1 MGFILIKK
9 TMKKTISLSL
19 LAALAAFSANAD
31 TYYYVDGGTYFG
43 TPDSDTMQNN
53 ERDFNSNTQNA
64 SSSAYYWAKSYTTG
78 ENGVPSYDYYT
89 DAASA
94 PGENDDVII
103 DFGSNTAAKGS
114 YYSLAGSP
122 ILTKDTTINSLTI
135 GTIKNHWLMFKTKD
149 KNFTI
154 NGDLN
159 YNSGT
164 FSYIELSSKSTLKI
178 GGTLNMNGTWNQLI
192 LGGLYGGAKEMTINK
207 IVFHTDNSN
216 LYMGLNNSEA
226 GYHSNVLNGA
236 DFGATSA
243 KLNLGYYSGKSANQ
257 FFAFNGISG
266 TNAAATITTS
276 SANETGLD
284 GTESTLVFTNDKDAA
299 FNGIVTNTV
308 KTITK
313 EGISYNID
321 TTLNVVMDGS
331 KKQILSG
338 ANDFKGT
345 ITVKGGTLLL
355 NTASGAKHGIL
366 TMTDGAF
373 GAYGNTNVE
382 AISYQGGS
390 FYANADAIANGYS
403 ITTDG
408 AFTKATEEQV
418 FIDFDGLDASAYDGT
433 YSLITAASFIDATG
447 NALTA
452 ADFAAKNLLNGSA
465 NFVIDGNTL
474 KVSFA
479 AVPEPATIAAILGAA
494 ALAFAAYRR
503 RK

>member
-1 MGFILIKK
+1 
-9 TMKKTISLSL
+9 MKKTISLSL

-53 ERDFNSNTQNA
+53 VRDFNSNTQNA
-64 SSSAYYWAKSYTTG
+64 STSAYNWAKSYTTG
-78 ENGVPSYDYYT
+78 ENGIPTYDYYT
-89 DAASA
+89 DAAA
-94 PGENDDVII
+94 VPGENDDVII
-103 DFGSNTAAKGS
+103 DFGSNVSWPKGS
-114 YYSLAGSP
+114 YYSLAGTPKLNS
-122 ILTKDTTINSLTI
+122 DTTINSLTI
-135 GTIKNHWLMFKTKD
+135 GTIKNHWLMFHAED
-149 KNFTI
+149 RNFTI
-154 NGDLN
+154 KGDLN
-159 YNSGT
+159 YNSNQ
-164 FSYIELSSKSTLKI
+164 FSFIELHNKSALNI
-178 GGTLNMNGTWNQLI
+178 GGTLNMNGTTGSPFI
-192 LGGLYGGAKEMTINK
+192 LGGLRSGAKEITINK
-207 IVFHTDNSN
+207 IVFQSDKSD
-216 LYMGLNNSEA
+216 LYMGLDNSSA

-243 KLNLGYYSGKSANQ
+243 KLNLGYYSLKSANQ

-266 TNAAATITTS
+266 TNAEATITTS
-276 SANETGLD
+276 SSNENGID

-313 EGISYNID
+313 EGIDYNID

-373 GAYGNTNVE
+373 GAYGNANVE
-382 AISYQGGS
+382 EISYQGGS
-390 FYANADAIANGYS
+390 FYVDADAIANGYS

-408 AFTKATEEQV
+408 AFTKATDEQV
-418 FIDFDGLDASAYDGT
+418 YIDFDGLDASAYDGT
-433 YSLITAASFIDATG
+433 YSLITAASFVDATG

-465 NFVIDGNTL
+465 NFVFDGNTL

-479 AVPEPATIAAILGAA
+479 AVPEPATVAAILGAT

-503 RK
+503 KK

>member
-1 MGFILIKK
+1 
-9 TMKKTISLSL
+9 MKKTISISL

-53 ERDFNSNTQNA
+53 VRDFNSNTQNV
-64 SSSAYYWAKSYTTG
+64 STSAYNWAKSYTTG
-78 ENGVPSYDYYT
+78 ENGIPTYDYYT
-89 DAASA
+89 DAASV

-103 DFGSNTAAKGS
+103 DFGSNVSWPKGS
-114 YYSLAGSP
+114 YYSLAGTPKLNS
-122 ILTKDTTINSLTI
+122 DTTINSLTI
-135 GTIKNHWLMFKTKD
+135 GTIKNHWLMFHAED

-154 NGDLN
+154 KGDLN
-159 YNSGT
+159 YNSNQLS
-164 FSYIELSSKSTLKI
+164 FIELHDKSALNI
-178 GGTLNMNGTWNQLI
+178 GGTLNMNGTKGSPFI
-192 LGGLYGGAKEMTINK
+192 LGGLRSGAKEITINK
-207 IVFHTDNSN
+207 IVFQSDKSD
-216 LYMGLNNSEA
+216 LYMGLNNSSA

-243 KLNLGYYSGKSANQ
+243 KLNLGYYSLKSANQ

-276 SANETGLD
+276 SSNENGID
-284 GTESTLVFTNDKDAA
+284 GTESTLVFTNNKDAA
-299 FNGIVTNTV
+299 FKGIVTNTV

-373 GAYGNTNVE
+373 GAYGNTNIE

>member
-1 MGFILIKK
+1 
-9 TMKKTISLSL
+9 MKKTISLSL

-53 ERDFNSNTQNA
+53 VRDFNSNTQNA
-64 SSSAYYWAKSYTTG
+64 STSAYNWAKSYTTG
-78 ENGVPSYDYYT
+78 ENGIPTYDYYT
-89 DAASA
+89 DAASV

-103 DFGSNTAAKGS
+103 DFGSNVSWPKGS
-114 YYSLAGSP
+114 YYSLAGTPKLNS
-122 ILTKDTTINSLTI
+122 DTTINSLTI
-135 GTIKNHWLMFKTKD
+135 GTIKNHWLMFHAED
-149 KNFTI
+149 RNFTI
-154 NGDLN
+154 KGDLN
-159 YNSGT
+159 YNSNQ
-164 FSYIELSSKSTLKI
+164 FSFIELHNKSALNI
-178 GGTLNMNGTWNQLI
+178 GGTLNMNGTTGSPFI
-192 LGGLYGGAKEMTINK
+192 LGGLRSGAKEITINK
-207 IVFHTDNSN
+207 IVFQSDKSD
-216 LYMGLNNSEA
+216 LYMGLDNSSA

-243 KLNLGYYSGKSANQ
+243 KLNLGYYSLKSANQ
-257 FFAFNGISG
+257 FFAFNGITG

-276 SANETGLD
+276 SSNENGID
-284 GTESTLVFTNDKDAA
+284 GTESTLVFTNDKDAT

-313 EGISYNID
+313 DGTDYNID

-373 GAYGNTNVE
+373 GAYGNANVE
-382 AISYQGGS
+382 AIAYQGGS
-390 FYANADAIANGYS
+390 FYVDADAIANGYS

-479 AVPEPATIAAILGAA
+479 AVPEPATVAAILGAV

>member
-1 MGFILIKK
+1 
-9 TMKKTISLSL
+9 MKKTISLSL

-53 ERDFNSNTQNA
+53 VRDFNSNTQNA
-64 SSSAYYWAKSYTTG
+64 STSAYNWAKSYTRD
-78 ENGVPSYDYYT
+78 EKGVPTYDYYT
-89 DAASA
+89 DAASV

-103 DFGSNTAAKGS
+103 DFGSNVSWPKGS
-114 YYSLAGSP
+114 YYSLAGTPKLNS
-122 ILTKDTTINSLTI
+122 DTTINSLTI
-135 GTIKNHWLMFKTKD
+135 GTIKNHWLMFHAED
-149 KNFTI
+149 RNFTI
-154 NGDLN
+154 KGDLN
-159 YNSGT
+159 YNSNQ
-164 FSYIELSSKSTLKI
+164 FSFIELHNKSALNI
-178 GGTLNMNGTWNQLI
+178 GGTLNMNGTMGSPFI
-192 LGGLYGGAKEMTINK
+192 LGGLRSGAKEITINK
-207 IVFHTDNSN
+207 IVFQSDKSD
-216 LYMGLNNSEA
+216 LYMGLDNSSA

-243 KLNLGYYSGKSANQ
+243 KLNLGYYSLKSANQ
-257 FFAFNGISG
+257 FFAFNGITG

-276 SANETGLD
+276 SSNENGID
-284 GTESTLVFTNDKDAA
+284 GTESTLVFTNDKDAT

-308 KTITK
+308 KTITQK
-313 EGISYNID
+313 GTEYDID

-373 GAYGNTNVE
+373 GAYGNANVE
-382 AISYQGGS
+382 AIAYQGGS
-390 FYANADAIANGYS
+390 FYVDADAIANGYS

>member
-1 MGFILIKK
+1 
-9 TMKKTISLSL
+9 MKKTISLSL

-53 ERDFNSNTQNA
+53 VRDFNSNTQNA
-64 SSSAYYWAKSYTTG
+64 STSAYNWAKSYTTG
-78 ENGVPSYDYYT
+78 ENGIPTYNYYT
-89 DAASA
+89 DAASV

-103 DFGSNTAAKGS
+103 DFGSNVSWPQGS
-114 YYSLAGSP
+114 YYSLAGTPKLNS
-122 ILTKDTTINSLTI
+122 DTTINSLTI
-135 GTIKNHWLMFKTKD
+135 GTIKNHWLMFHAED
-149 KNFTI
+149 RNFTI
-154 NGDLN
+154 KGDLN
-159 YNSGT
+159 YNSNQ
-164 FSYIELSSKSTLKI
+164 FSFIELHNKSALNI
-178 GGTLNMNGTWNQLI
+178 GGTLNMNGTTGSPFI
-192 LGGLYGGAKEMTINK
+192 LGGLRSGAKEITINK
-207 IVFHTDNSN
+207 IVFQSDKSD
-216 LYMGLNNSEA
+216 LYMGLDNTSA

-243 KLNLGYYSGKSANQ
+243 KLNLGYYSLKSANQ

-276 SANETGLD
+276 SSNENGID
-284 GTESTLVFTNDKDAA
+284 GTESTLVFTNDKDAT

-308 KTITK
+308 KTITQK
-313 EGISYNID
+313 GTEYNID

-373 GAYGNTNVE
+373 GAYGNANVE
-382 AISYQGGS
+382 AIAYQGGS
-390 FYANADAIANGYS
+390 FYVDADAIANGYS

-479 AVPEPATIAAILGAA
+479 AVPEPTTVAAILGAA

>member
-1 MGFILIKK
+1 
-9 TMKKTISLSL
+9 MKKTISLSL

-31 TYYYVDGGTYFG
+31 TYYLVDGGTYFG
-43 TPDSDTMQNN
+43 TPDSETMQNN

-64 SSSAYYWAKSYTTG
+64 SSSAYYWAKSYTTD
-78 ENGVPSYDYYT
+78 ENGIPSYKYYT
-89 DAASA
+89 EASSV
-94 PGENDDVII
+94 PGENDDVIF
-103 DFGSNTAAKGS
+103 DFGSNASSKGS

-164 FSYIELSSKSTLKI
+164 FSYIELGAKSTLKI
-178 GGTLNMNGTWNQLI
+178 GGTLNMNGSGNQLI

-207 IVFHTDNSN
+207 IVFHTDKSN
-216 LYMGLNNSEA
+216 LYMGLNNSAA

-276 SANETGLD
+276 SANEKGLD

-308 KTITK
+308 KTINK
-313 EGISYNID
+313 DGIDYNID

-355 NTASGAKHGIL
+355 NTANGAKHGIL

-408 AFTKATEEQV
+408 AFTKATDEQV
-418 FIDFDGLDASAYDGT
+418 YIDFDGLDASAYDGT
-433 YSLITAASFIDATG
+433 YSLITAGSFIDATG

-479 AVPEPATIAAILGAA
+479 AVPEPATIAAILGAV

>member
-1 MGFILIKK
+1 
-9 TMKKTISLSL
+9 MKKTISLSL

-43 TPDSDTMQNN
+43 TPDSDTMQNKG
-53 ERDFNSNTQNA
+53 RDFNSNTQNA
-64 SSSAYYWAKSYTTG
+64 SSSAYNWAKSYTTG
-78 ENGVPSYDYYT
+78 ENGVPTYDYYT
-89 DAASA
+89 DAASV

-103 DFGSNTAAKGS
+103 DFGSNVSSPKGS

-122 ILTKDTTINSLTI
+122 TLNSDTTINSLTI
-135 GTIKNHWLMFKTKD
+135 GTIRNHWLMFKGND
-149 KNFTI
+149 KNLTI
-154 NGDLN
+154 KGDLN
-159 YNSGT
+159 YNSNQ
-164 FSYIELSSKSTLKI
+164 FSYIELSRKSALNI
-178 GGTLNMNGTWNQLI
+178 GGTLNMNGTSGNPFI
-192 LGGLYGGAKEMTINK
+192 LGGLWGGAKEITINK
-207 IVFHTDNSN
+207 IVFQSDKSN
-216 LYMGLNNSEA
+216 LYMGLNNSSA

-243 KLNLGYYSGKSANQ
+243 KLNLGYYAGKSANQ

-373 GAYGNTNVE
+373 GAYGNANVE

>member
-1 MGFILIKK
+1 
-9 TMKKTISLSL
+9 MKKTISLSL

-53 ERDFNSNTQNA
+53 VRDFNSNTQNA
-64 SSSAYYWAKSYTTG
+64 STSAYNWAKSYTTG
-78 ENGVPSYDYYT
+78 ENGIPTYDYYT
-89 DAASA
+89 DAASV

-103 DFGSNTAAKGS
+103 DFGSNVSWPKGS
-114 YYSLAGSP
+114 YYSLAGTPKLNS
-122 ILTKDTTINSLTI
+122 DTTINSLTI
-135 GTIKNHWLMFKTKD
+135 GTIKNHWLMFHAED
-149 KNFTI
+149 RNFTI
-154 NGDLN
+154 KGDLN
-159 YNSGT
+159 YNSNQ
-164 FSYIELSSKSTLKI
+164 FSFIELHNKSALNI
-178 GGTLNMNGTWNQLI
+178 GGTLNMNGTTGSPFI
-192 LGGLYGGAKEMTINK
+192 LGGLRSGAKEITINK
-207 IVFHTDNSN
+207 IVFQSDKSD
-216 LYMGLNNSEA
+216 LYMGLDNSSA

-243 KLNLGYYSGKSANQ
+243 KLNLGYYSLKSANQ
-257 FFAFNGISG
+257 FFAFNGITG

-276 SANETGLD
+276 SSNENGID
-284 GTESTLVFTNDKDAA
+284 GTESTLVFTNDKDAT

-313 EGISYNID
+313 DGTDYNID

-373 GAYGNTNVE
+373 GAYGNANVE
-382 AISYQGGS
+382 AIAYQGGS
-390 FYANADAIANGYS
+390 FYVDADAIANGYS

-465 NFVIDGNTL
+465 NFVFDGNTL

-479 AVPEPATIAAILGAA
+479 AVPEPATVAAILGAA

>member
-1 MGFILIKK
+1 
-9 TMKKTISLSL
+9 MKKTISLSL

-43 TPDSDTMQNN
+43 TPDSDTMQNKG
-53 ERDFNSNTQNA
+53 RDFNSNTQNA
-64 SSSAYYWAKSYTTG
+64 SSSAYNWAKSYTTG
-78 ENGVPSYDYYT
+78 ENGIPTYDYYT
-89 DAASA
+89 DAASV

-122 ILTKDTTINSLTI
+122 ILTKDTTIKSLTI
-135 GTIKNHWLMFKTKD
+135 GTIKNHWLMFKAND
-149 KNFTI
+149 RNFTI

-276 SANETGLD
+276 SANEKGLD

-308 KTITK
+308 KTIKVK
-313 EGISYNID
+313 ENNVENTYDID

-345 ITVKGGTLLL
+345 ITVKGGTLVL

-408 AFTKATEEQV
+408 AFTKATEKQV
-418 FIDFDGLDASAYDGT
+418 YLDFDGLDASAYDGT

-479 AVPEPATIAAILGAA
+479 AVPEPATIAAILGAV

>member
-1 MGFILIKK
+1 
-9 TMKKTISLSL
+9 MKKTISISL

-31 TYYYVDGGTYFG
+31 KYYYVDGGTYFG

-53 ERDFNSNTQNA
+53 ARDFNSNTQNV
-64 SSSAYYWAKSYTTG
+64 SSSAYNWAKSYTTG
-78 ENGVPSYDYYT
+78 ENGVPSYNYYT
-89 DAASA
+89 DAASV

-103 DFGSNTAAKGS
+103 DFGSNVYSPKGS

-122 ILTKDTTINSLTI
+122 RLNSDTTINSLTI
-135 GTIKNHWLMFKTKD
+135 GTIRNHWLMFKAND
-149 KNFTI
+149 RNFTI
-154 NGDLN
+154 KGDLN
-159 YNSGT
+159 YNSNQL
-164 FSYIELSSKSTLKI
+164 SYIELNYKSALNI
-178 GGTLNMNGTWNQLI
+178 GGTLNMKGSNGNPFI
-192 LGGLYGGAKEMTINK
+192 LGGLYSGAKEMTVNK

-216 LYMGLNNSEA
+216 LYMGLNNSSA
-226 GYHSNVLNGA
+226 GYHSKVLNGA

-243 KLNLGYYSGKSANQ
+243 KLNLGYYAGKSANQ

-345 ITVKGGTLLL
+345 ITVKGGTLVL

-366 TMTDGAF
+366 TMTNGAF
-373 GAYGNTNVE
+373 GAYGNANVE

-408 AFTKATEEQV
+408 AFTKATEEKV
-418 FIDFDGLDASAYDGT
+418 YIDFDGLDASAYDDT
-433 YSLITAASFIDATG
+433 YSLITAGSFIDATG

-465 NFVIDGNTL
+465 NFVFDGNTL

>member
-1 MGFILIKK
+1 
-9 TMKKTISLSL
+9 MKKTISLSL

-53 ERDFNSNTQNA
+53 VRDFNSNTQNA
-64 SSSAYYWAKSYTTG
+64 STSAYNWAKSYTTG
-78 ENGVPSYDYYT
+78 ENGIPTYDYYT
-89 DAASA
+89 DAASV

-103 DFGSNTAAKGS
+103 DFGSNVSWPKGS
-114 YYSLAGSP
+114 YYSLAGTPKLNS
-122 ILTKDTTINSLTI
+122 DTTINSLTI
-135 GTIKNHWLMFKTKD
+135 GTIKNHWLMFHAED
-149 KNFTI
+149 RNFTI
-154 NGDLN
+154 KGDLN
-159 YNSGT
+159 YNSNQ
-164 FSYIELSSKSTLKI
+164 FSFIELHNKSALNI
-178 GGTLNMNGTWNQLI
+178 GGTLNMNGTTGSPFI
-192 LGGLYGGAKEMTINK
+192 LGGLRSGAKEITINK
-207 IVFHTDNSN
+207 IVFQSDKSD
-216 LYMGLNNSEA
+216 LYMGLDNSSA

-243 KLNLGYYSGKSANQ
+243 KLNLGYYSLKSANQ

-266 TNAAATITTS
+266 TNAEATITTS
-276 SANETGLD
+276 SSNENGID

-308 KTITK
+308 KTITQK
-313 EGISYNID
+313 GTEYNID

-373 GAYGNTNVE
+373 GAYGNANVE
-382 AISYQGGS
+382 AIAYQGGS
-390 FYANADAIANGYS
+390 FYVDADAIANGYS

-479 AVPEPATIAAILGAA
+479 AVPEPATVAAILGAA

>member
-1 MGFILIKK
+1 
-9 TMKKTISLSL
+9 MKKTISLSL

-53 ERDFNSNTQNA
+53 VRDFNSNTQNA
-64 SSSAYYWAKSYTTG
+64 STSAYNWAKSYTRD
-78 ENGVPSYDYYT
+78 EKGVPTYDYYT
-89 DAASA
+89 DAASV

-103 DFGSNTAAKGS
+103 DFGSNVSWPKGS
-114 YYSLAGSP
+114 YYSLAGTPKLNS
-122 ILTKDTTINSLTI
+122 DTTINSLTI
-135 GTIKNHWLMFKTKD
+135 GTIKNHWLMFHAED
-149 KNFTI
+149 RNFTI
-154 NGDLN
+154 KGDLN
-159 YNSGT
+159 YNSNQ
-164 FSYIELSSKSTLKI
+164 FSFIELHNKSALNI
-178 GGTLNMNGTWNQLI
+178 GGTLNMNGTTGSPFI
-192 LGGLYGGAKEMTINK
+192 LGGLRSGAKEITINK
-207 IVFHTDNSN
+207 IVFQSDKSD
-216 LYMGLNNSEA
+216 LYMGLDNSSA

-243 KLNLGYYSGKSANQ
+243 KLNLGYYSLKSANQ
-257 FFAFNGISG
+257 FFAFNGITG

-276 SANETGLD
+276 SSNENGID
-284 GTESTLVFTNDKDAA
+284 GTESTLVFTNDKDAT

-308 KTITK
+308 KTITQK
-313 EGISYNID
+313 GTEYDID

-373 GAYGNTNVE
+373 GAYGNANVE
-382 AISYQGGS
+382 AIAYQGGS
-390 FYANADAIANGYS
+390 FYVDADAIANGYS

-465 NFVIDGNTL
+465 NFVFDGNTL

-479 AVPEPATIAAILGAA
+479 AVPEPATVAAILGAA

>member
-1 MGFILIKK
+1 
-9 TMKKTISLSL
+9 MKKTISLSL

-53 ERDFNSNTQNA
+53 VRDFNSNTQNA
-64 SSSAYYWAKSYTTG
+64 STSAYNWAKSYTTG
-78 ENGVPSYDYYT
+78 ENGIPTYDYYT
-89 DAASA
+89 DAASV

-103 DFGSNTAAKGS
+103 DFGSNVSWPKGS
-114 YYSLAGSP
+114 YYSLAGTPKLNS
-122 ILTKDTTINSLTI
+122 DTTINSLTI
-135 GTIKNHWLMFKTKD
+135 GTIKNHWLMFHAED
-149 KNFTI
+149 RNFTI
-154 NGDLN
+154 KGDLN
-159 YNSGT
+159 YNSNQ
-164 FSYIELSSKSTLKI
+164 FSFIELHNKSALNI
-178 GGTLNMNGTWNQLI
+178 GGTLNMNGTTGSPFI
-192 LGGLYGGAKEMTINK
+192 LGGLRSGAKEITINK
-207 IVFHTDNSN
+207 IVFQSDKSD
-216 LYMGLNNSEA
+216 LYMGLDNSSA

-243 KLNLGYYSGKSANQ
+243 KLNLGYYSLKSANQ
-257 FFAFNGISG
+257 FFAFNGITG

-276 SANETGLD
+276 SSNENGID

-308 KTITK
+308 KTITQK
-313 EGISYNID
+313 GTEYNID

-373 GAYGNTNVE
+373 GAYGNANVE
-382 AISYQGGS
+382 AIAYQGGS
-390 FYANADAIANGYS
+390 FYVDADAIANGYS

-465 NFVIDGNTL
+465 NFVFDGNTL

-479 AVPEPATIAAILGAA
+479 AVPEPATVAAILGAA

>member
-1 MGFILIKK
+1 
-9 TMKKTISLSL
+9 MKKTISLSL

-53 ERDFNSNTQNA
+53 VRDFNSNTQNA
-64 SSSAYYWAKSYTTG
+64 STSAYNWAKSYTTG
-78 ENGVPSYDYYT
+78 ENGIPTYDYYT
-89 DAASA
+89 DAASV

-103 DFGSNTAAKGS
+103 DFGSNVSWPKGS
-114 YYSLAGSP
+114 YYSLAGTPKLNS
-122 ILTKDTTINSLTI
+122 DTTINSLTI
-135 GTIKNHWLMFKTKD
+135 GTIKNHWLMFHAED
-149 KNFTI
+149 RNFTI
-154 NGDLN
+154 KGDLN
-159 YNSGT
+159 YNSNQ
-164 FSYIELSSKSTLKI
+164 FSFIELHNKSALNI
-178 GGTLNMNGTWNQLI
+178 GGTLNMNGTTGSPFI
-192 LGGLYGGAKEMTINK
+192 LGGLRSGAKEITINK
-207 IVFHTDNSN
+207 IVFQSDKSD
-216 LYMGLNNSEA
+216 LYMGLDNSSA

-243 KLNLGYYSGKSANQ
+243 KLNLGYYSLKSANQ
-257 FFAFNGISG
+257 FFAFNGITG

-276 SANETGLD
+276 SSNENGID

-308 KTITK
+308 KTITQK
-313 EGISYNID
+313 GTEYNID

-373 GAYGNTNVE
+373 GAYGNVNVE
-382 AISYQGGS
+382 AIAYQGGS
-390 FYANADAIANGYS
+390 FYVDADAIANGYS

-408 AFTKATEEQV
+408 AFTKAADEQV
-418 FIDFDGLDASAYDGT
+418 YIDFDGLDASAYDGT
-433 YSLITAASFIDATG
+433 YSLITAASFVDATG

-465 NFVIDGNTL
+465 NFLFDGNTL

-479 AVPEPATIAAILGAA
+479 AVPEPATIAAILGAV

>member
-1 MGFILIKK
+1 
-9 TMKKTISLSL
+9 MKKTISLSL

-31 TYYYVDGGTYFG
+31 KYYYVDGGTYFG
-43 TPDSDTMQNN
+43 TPDSDTMQNKG
-53 ERDFNSNTQNA
+53 RDFNSNTQNA
-64 SSSAYYWAKSYTTG
+64 SSSAYNWAKSYTTG
-78 ENGVPSYDYYT
+78 ENGVPTYDYYT
-89 DAASA
+89 DAASV

-103 DFGSNTAAKGS
+103 DFGSNVSSPKGS

-122 ILTKDTTINSLTI
+122 TLNSDTTINNLTI
-135 GTIKNHWLMFKTKD
+135 GTIRNHWLMFKGND
-149 KNFTI
+149 KNLTI
-154 NGDLN
+154 KGDLN
-159 YNSGT
+159 YNSNQ
-164 FSYIELSSKSTLKI
+164 FSYIELSWKSALNI
-178 GGTLNMNGTWNQLI
+178 GGTLNMNGTSGNPFI
-192 LGGLYGGAKEMTINK
+192 LGGLWGGAKEMTINK
-207 IVFHTDNSN
+207 IVFQSDKSN
-216 LYMGLNNSEA
+216 LYMGLNNSSA

-243 KLNLGYYSGKSANQ
+243 KLNLGYYSLKSANQ
-257 FFAFNGISG
+257 FFAFNGITG

-276 SANETGLD
+276 SSNENGID
-284 GTESTLVFTNDKDAA
+284 GTESTLVFTNDKDAT

-308 KTITK
+308 KTITQK
-313 EGISYNID
+313 VTEYDID

-366 TMTDGAF
+366 TMTDGVF
-373 GAYGNTNVE
+373 GAYGNANVE
-382 AISYQGGS
+382 AIAYQGGS
-390 FYANADAIANGYS
+390 FYVDADAIANGYS

-479 AVPEPATIAAILGAA
+479 AVPEPATVAAILGAA

>member
-1 MGFILIKK
+1 
-9 TMKKTISLSL
+9 
-19 LAALAAFSANAD
+19 
-31 TYYYVDGGTYFG
+31 
-43 TPDSDTMQNN
+43 MQYS
-53 ERDFNSNTQNA
+53 EL
-64 SSSAYYWAKSYTTG
+64 
-78 ENGVPSYDYYT
+78 
-89 DAASA
+89 
-94 PGENDDVII
+94 
-103 DFGSNTAAKGS
+103 
-114 YYSLAGSP
+114 YYSYRYL
-122 ILTKDTTINSLTI
+122 LKL
-135 GTIKNHWLMFKTKD
+135 HL
-149 KNFTI
+149 
-154 NGDLN
+154 
-159 YNSGT
+159 SGNP
-164 FSYIELSSKSTLKI
+164 F
-178 GGTLNMNGTWNQLI
+178 I
-192 LGGLYGGAKEMTINK
+192 LGGLWGGAKEITINK
-207 IVFHTDNSN
+207 IVFQSDKSN
-216 LYMGLNNSEA
+216 LYMGLNNSSA

-243 KLNLGYYSGKSANQ
+243 KLNLGYYAGKSANQ

-284 GTESTLVFTNDKDAA
+284 GTESTLVFTNAKDAA

-345 ITVKGGTLLL
+345 ITVKGGTLVL

>member
-1 MGFILIKK
+1 
-9 TMKKTISLSL
+9 MKKTISLSL

-53 ERDFNSNTQNA
+53 VRDFNSNTQNA
-64 SSSAYYWAKSYTTG
+64 STSAYNWAKSYTTG
-78 ENGVPSYDYYT
+78 ENGIPTYDYYT
-89 DAASA
+89 DAASV

-103 DFGSNTAAKGS
+103 DFGSNVSWPKGS
-114 YYSLAGSP
+114 YYSLAGTPKLNS
-122 ILTKDTTINSLTI
+122 DTTINSLTI
-135 GTIKNHWLMFKTKD
+135 GTIKNHWLMFHAED
-149 KNFTI
+149 RNFTI
-154 NGDLN
+154 KGDLN
-159 YNSGT
+159 YNSNQ
-164 FSYIELSSKSTLKI
+164 FSFIELHNKSALNI
-178 GGTLNMNGTWNQLI
+178 GGTLNMNGTTGSPFI
-192 LGGLYGGAKEMTINK
+192 LGGLRSGAKEITINK
-207 IVFHTDNSN
+207 IVFLSDKSD
-216 LYMGLNNSEA
+216 LYMGLDNSSA

-243 KLNLGYYSGKSANQ
+243 KLNLGYYSLKSANQ
-257 FFAFNGISG
+257 FFAFNGITG

-276 SANETGLD
+276 SSNENGID
-284 GTESTLVFTNDKDAA
+284 GTESTLVFTNDKDAT

-313 EGISYNID
+313 DGTDYNID

-373 GAYGNTNVE
+373 GAYGNANVE
-382 AISYQGGS
+382 AIAYQGGS
-390 FYANADAIANGYS
+390 FYVDADAIANGYS

-408 AFTKATEEQV
+408 AFTKAADEQV
-418 FIDFDGLDASAYDGT
+418 YIDFDGLDASAYDGT

-479 AVPEPATIAAILGAA
+479 AVPEPATVAAILGAA

>member
-1 MGFILIKK
+1 
-9 TMKKTISLSL
+9 MKKTISLSL

-43 TPDSDTMQNN
+43 TPDSDTMQNKG
-53 ERDFNSNTQNA
+53 RDFNSNTQNA
-64 SSSAYYWAKSYTTG
+64 SSSAYNWAKSYTTG
-78 ENGVPSYDYYT
+78 ENGVPTYDYYT
-89 DAASA
+89 DAASV

-103 DFGSNTAAKGS
+103 DFGSNVSSPKGS

-122 ILTKDTTINSLTI
+122 TLNSDTTINNLTI
-135 GTIKNHWLMFKTKD
+135 GTIRNHWLMFKGND
-149 KNFTI
+149 KNLTI
-154 NGDLN
+154 KGDLN
-159 YNSGT
+159 YNSNQ
-164 FSYIELSSKSTLKI
+164 FSYIELSWKSALNI
-178 GGTLNMNGTWNQLI
+178 GGTLNMNGTSGNPFI
-192 LGGLYGGAKEMTINK
+192 LGGLWGGAKEMTINK
-207 IVFHTDNSN
+207 IVFQSDKSN
-216 LYMGLNNSEA
+216 LYMGLNNSSA

-243 KLNLGYYSGKSANQ
+243 KLNLGYYAGKSANQ

-418 FIDFDGLDASAYDGT
+418 YIDFDGLDASAYEGT

>member
-1 MGFILIKK
+1 
-9 TMKKTISLSL
+9 MKKTISLSL

-43 TPDSDTMQNN
+43 TPDSDTMQNKG
-53 ERDFNSNTQNA
+53 RDFNSNTQNA
-64 SSSAYYWAKSYTTG
+64 SSSAYNWAKSYTTG
-78 ENGVPSYDYYT
+78 ENGVPTYDYYT
-89 DAASA
+89 DAASV

-103 DFGSNTAAKGS
+103 DFGSNVSSPKGS

-122 ILTKDTTINSLTI
+122 TLNSDTTINSLTI
-135 GTIKNHWLMFKTKD
+135 GTIRNHWLMFKAND
-149 KNFTI
+149 RNFTI
-154 NGDLN
+154 KGDLN
-159 YNSGT
+159 YNSNQ
-164 FSYIELSSKSTLKI
+164 FSYIELSWKSALNI
-178 GGTLNMNGTWNQLI
+178 GGTLNMNGTSGNPFI
-192 LGGLYGGAKEMTINK
+192 LGGLWGGAKEITINK
-207 IVFHTDNSN
+207 IVFQSDKSN
-216 LYMGLNNSEA
+216 LYMGLNNSSA

-243 KLNLGYYSGKSANQ
+243 KLNLGYYAGKSANQ

-284 GTESTLVFTNDKDAA
+284 GTESTLVFTNAKDAA

-390 FYANADAIANGYS
+390 FYANADAIAKGYS

-418 FIDFDGLDASAYDGT
+418 YIDFDGLDASAYDGT

>member
-1 MGFILIKK
+1 
-9 TMKKTISLSL
+9 MKKTISLSL

-53 ERDFNSNTQNA
+53 VRDFNSNTQNA
-64 SSSAYYWAKSYTTG
+64 STSAYNWAKSYTTG
-78 ENGVPSYDYYT
+78 ENGIPTYDYYT
-89 DAASA
+89 DAASV

-103 DFGSNTAAKGS
+103 DFGSNVSWPQGS
-114 YYSLAGSP
+114 YYSLAGTPKLNS
-122 ILTKDTTINSLTI
+122 DTTINSLTI
-135 GTIKNHWLMFKTKD
+135 GTIKNHWLMFHAED
-149 KNFTI
+149 RNFTI
-154 NGDLN
+154 KGDLN
-159 YNSGT
+159 YNSNQ
-164 FSYIELSSKSTLKI
+164 FSFIELHNKSALNI
-178 GGTLNMNGTWNQLI
+178 GGTLNMNGTTGSPFI
-192 LGGLYGGAKEMTINK
+192 LGGLRSGAKEITINK
-207 IVFHTDNSN
+207 IVFQSDKSD
-216 LYMGLNNSEA
+216 LYMGLDNSSA

-243 KLNLGYYSGKSANQ
+243 KLNLGYYSLKSANQ

-266 TNAAATITTS
+266 TNAEATITTS
-276 SANETGLD
+276 SSNENGID

-308 KTITK
+308 KTITQK
-313 EGISYNID
+313 GTEYDID

-373 GAYGNTNVE
+373 GAYGNANVE
-382 AISYQGGS
+382 AIAYQGGS
-390 FYANADAIANGYS
+390 FYVDADAIANGYS

-418 FIDFDGLDASAYDGT
+418 CIDFDGLDASAYDGT
-433 YSLITAASFIDATG
+433 YSLISAASFVDATG

-479 AVPEPATIAAILGAA
+479 AVPEPATVAAILGAA

>member
-1 MGFILIKK
+1 
-9 TMKKTISLSL
+9 MKKTISLSL

-43 TPDSDTMQNN
+43 TPDSDTMQNKG
-53 ERDFNSNTQNA
+53 RDFNSNTQNA
-64 SSSAYYWAKSYTTG
+64 SSSAYNWAKSYTTD
-78 ENGVPSYDYYT
+78 ENGVPTYDYYT
-89 DAASA
+89 DAASV

-103 DFGSNTAAKGS
+103 DFGSNVSSPKGS

-122 ILTKDTTINSLTI
+122 TLNSDTTINSLTI
-135 GTIKNHWLMFKTKD
+135 GTIRNHWLMFKGND
-149 KNFTI
+149 KNLTI
-154 NGDLN
+154 KGDLN
-159 YNSGT
+159 YNSNQ
-164 FSYIELSSKSTLKI
+164 FSYIELSWKSALNI
-178 GGTLNMNGTWNQLI
+178 GGTLNMNGTSGNPFI
-192 LGGLYGGAKEMTINK
+192 LGGLWGGAKEITINK
-207 IVFHTDNSN
+207 IVFQSDKSN
-216 LYMGLNNSEA
+216 LYMGLNNSSA

-243 KLNLGYYSGKSANQ
+243 KLNLGYYAGKSANQ

-418 FIDFDGLDASAYDGT
+418 YIDFDGLDASAYEGT

>member
-1 MGFILIKK
+1 
-9 TMKKTISLSL
+9 MKKTISLSL

-43 TPDSDTMQNN
+43 TPDSDTMQNKG
-53 ERDFNSNTQNA
+53 RDFNSNTQNA
-64 SSSAYYWAKSYTTG
+64 SSSAYNWAKSYTTG
-78 ENGVPSYDYYT
+78 ENGVPTYDYYT
-89 DAASA
+89 DAASV

-103 DFGSNTAAKGS
+103 DFGSNVSSPKGS

-122 ILTKDTTINSLTI
+122 TLNSDTTINSLTI
-135 GTIKNHWLMFKTKD
+135 GTIRNHWLMFKGND
-149 KNFTI
+149 KNLTI
-154 NGDLN
+154 KGDLN
-159 YNSGT
+159 YNSNQ
-164 FSYIELSSKSTLKI
+164 FSYIELSWKSALNI
-178 GGTLNMNGTWNQLI
+178 GGTLNMNGTSGNPFI
-192 LGGLYGGAKEMTINK
+192 LGGLWGGAKEITINK
-207 IVFHTDNSN
+207 IVFQSDKSN
-216 LYMGLNNSEA
+216 LYMGLNNSSA

-243 KLNLGYYSGKSANQ
+243 KLNLGYYAGKSANQ

-276 SANETGLD
+276 SANEKGLD

-308 KTITK
+308 KTIKVK
-313 EGISYNID
+313 ENNVENTYDID

-373 GAYGNTNVE
+373 GAYGNANVE
-382 AISYQGGS
+382 AIAYQGGS

-418 FIDFDGLDASAYDGT
+418 FIDFDGLDASAYEGT

-479 AVPEPATIAAILGAA
+479 AVPEPATVAAILGVA